1 MTQAIIYTRVSTDDQ
16 AESGAGLNA
25 QVDACVAFV
34 NQQGWGLAGTF
45 TDEGVSGTADLD
57 QRSGLMAAI
66 GELKKGEVLLVAKR
80 DRLGRDVVLVKM
92 IERLVAQR
100 KASIHAL
107 NGAIGDSPEAQ
118 FMNGILD
125 LSSAYEVALIRAR
138 TKAALQA
145 KKARGERMG
154 KLPYGFTVA
163 EDGVH
168 VVPCPH
174 EQTVLQRIA
183 VFRREG
189 YSLRK
194 VAATLNANGH
204 FNRQGHPWN
213 QVLLHS
219 ICQDGDQRWMAT
231 GPFPAKPTLFPRSA
245 PQISL

>member
-1 MTQAIIYTRVSTDDQ
+1 
-16 AESGAGLNA
+16 
-25 QVDACVAFV
+25 
-34 NQQGWGLAGTF
+34 
-45 TDEGVSGTADLD
+45 
-57 QRSGLMAAI
+57 MAAI

-168 VVPCPH
+168 RVSCPH

-183 VFRREG
+183 VFRQEG

-219 ICQDGDQRWMAT
+219 ICQDWDQRWMAT
-231 GPFPAKPTLFPRSA
+231 
-245 PQISL
+245 

>member
-1 MTQAIIYTRVSTDDQ
+1 MTQAIIYTRVSTDEQ

-34 NQQGWGLAGTF
+34 QQQGWGLAGTF

-66 GELKKGEVLLVAKR
+66 GELKKGEVL
-80 DRLGRDVVLVKM
+80 
-92 IERLVAQR
+92 ERLVARR

-145 KKARGERMG
+145 KKARGERLG

-163 EDGVH
+163 EKGIQVI
-168 VVPCPH
+168 PCLH

-189 YSLRK
+189 YSLRQ
-194 VAATLNANGH
+194 VPATLNANGH

-219 ICQDGDQRWMAT
+219 ICQDWDQRWMAT
-231 GPFPAKPTLFPRSA
+231 
-245 PQISL
+245 